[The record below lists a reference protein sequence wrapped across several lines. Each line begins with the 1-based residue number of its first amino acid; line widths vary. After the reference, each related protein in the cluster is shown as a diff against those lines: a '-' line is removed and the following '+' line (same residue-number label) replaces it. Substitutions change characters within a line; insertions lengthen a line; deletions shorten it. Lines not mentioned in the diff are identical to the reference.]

1 MITLPPGCTVSQNI
15 RIVIDELTDDMLQWF
30 VDVGGAV
37 TTDHQMA
44 YPRNSFGYGKMQ
56 PEKFVKRV
64 SYGRGKYCYRMQ
76 DGSQNILLHF
86 QGEDGAVASAFILR
100 FNESILSHNFPEF
113 TNEHA

>member
-1 MITLPPGCTVSQNI
+1 MITLPPGCAVSQNI
-15 RIVIDELTDDMLQWF
+15 RIVVRDLTDDMLQWF

-76 DGSQNILLHF
+76 DGSNNILLHF
-86 QGEDGAVASAFILR
+86 QGEDGMVASAFMLR

-113 TNEHA
+113 TNEYA

>member
-1 MITLPPGCTVSQNI
+1 LPPGCAVSHNI
-15 RIVIDELTDDMLQWF
+15 RVVVTALTDDMVQWF

-44 YPRNSFGYGKMQ
+44 SPRNSFGYGKMQ
-56 PEKFVKRV
+56 PEKIIKRV

-76 DGSQNILLHF
+76 DGSQHILLHF
-86 QGEDGAVASAFILR
+86 QGEDGAVASAFMLR
-100 FNESILSHNFPEF
+100 FNESIVSHNFPEF